1 MAGFSFVVMVV
12 AMKHT
17 MHRIVVFMC
26 VVIRDVMP
34 PVLCLMMFFL
44 SKGLILELKF
54 DSKSGILSIPYLLRR
69 ISFSLVFQ
77 LARCIAAMLRCS
89 VIDILHIPQQKT
101 TQQYYCL
108 MLLPLVFRM
117 SALIFEK
124 WFLIAETQSTHNH
137 HSLSKYLAVL

>member
-12 AMKHT
+12 AMKHP

-26 VVIRDVMP
+26 VVIRDVML

-54 DSKSGILSIPYLLRR
+54 DSKSGILSIPYLLRQ

-89 VIDILHIPQQKT
+89 VIDILHIPQQKNNNT
-101 TQQYYCL
+101 
-108 MLLPLVFRM
+108 
-117 SALIFEK
+117 
-124 WFLIAETQSTHNH
+124 IAISF
-137 HSLSKYLAVL
+137 SYVCFDF

>member
-12 AMKHT
+12 AMKHP

-26 VVIRDVMP
+26 VVIRDVML

-54 DSKSGILSIPYLLRR
+54 DSKSGILSIPYLLRQ

-89 VIDILHIPQQKT
+89 VIDILHIPQQKNNNT
-101 TQQYYCL
+101 IAISFSY
-108 MLLPLVFRM
+108 VS

>member
-26 VVIRDVMP
+26 VVIRDVML

-54 DSKSGILSIPYLLRR
+54 DSKSGILSIPYLLRQ

-89 VIDILHIPQQKT
+89 VIDILHIPQQKNNNT
-101 TQQYYCL
+101 IAISFSY
-108 MLLPLVFRM
+108 VS

>member
-44 SKGLILELKF
+44 SQGLILELKF
-54 DSKSGILSIPYLLRR
+54 DSKSGILSVPYLLRR
-69 ISFSLVFQ
+69 ISLSLVFQ

-89 VIDILHIPQQKT
+89 VIDILHIPQQKNNNT
-101 TQQYYCL
+101 
-108 MLLPLVFRM
+108 
-117 SALIFEK
+117 
-124 WFLIAETQSTHNH
+124 IAISF
-137 HSLSKYLAVL
+137 SYVCFDF